1 MEIVAIESDDSSD
14 NDLIAGET
22 VIFNY
27 GNYVIDAH
35 QIENNSI
42 VSMVTFPD
50 TIIGLTSS
58 HDYRYFF
65 VISLVIQYITV
76 YSTLGLLVEVLRR
89 R

>member
-1 MEIVAIESDDSSD
+1 MESDDSSD

-22 VIFNY
+22 VIFNYGNY

-65 VISLVIQYITV
+65 VISLAIQYITV